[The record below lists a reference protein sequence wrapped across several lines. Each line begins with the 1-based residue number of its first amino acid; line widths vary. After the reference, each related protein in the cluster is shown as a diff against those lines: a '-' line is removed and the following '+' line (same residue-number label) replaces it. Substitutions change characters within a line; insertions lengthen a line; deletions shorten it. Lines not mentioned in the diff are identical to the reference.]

1 MMKKIMYQGQNFL
14 FMQSRNSK
22 SIIIDIHCLLLWFIC
37 LPMGPWPKEGRWAP
51 WLHFSWCM
59 APLAC
64 HWEVWIK
71 KQFWCCCKCHHI
83 MLNLKGH
90 ILHSSSLRLSLL
102 SLLTNTLPGPSTSE
116 VTTLWRYT
124 KLFIIIII
132 IWSFSFLRQ
141 CKVKL
146 DPEDTWSNLG
156 LSPLEVTV
164 QWLRWN
170 LLYDSIP
177 QVHHCLPCFL
187 IVSRGVG
194 KDS

>member
-1 MMKKIMYQGQNFL
+1 
-14 FMQSRNSK
+14 
-22 SIIIDIHCLLLWFIC
+22 
-37 LPMGPWPKEGRWAP
+37 
-51 WLHFSWCM
+51 
-59 APLAC
+59 
-64 HWEVWIK
+64 
-71 KQFWCCCKCHHI
+71 

-102 SLLTNTLPGPSTSE
+102 SLLTNTLSGPSTSE

-124 KLFIIIII
+124 NLFIIIIIII

-164 QWLRWN
+164 Q
-170 LLYDSIP
+170 
-177 QVHHCLPCFL
+177 
-187 IVSRGVG
+187 
-194 KDS
+194 